1 VALWSTNRN
10 GRKIARGYDG
20 RMFAGDSD
28 RERAAATLK
37 ESYVGGR
44 LTLDELSERTE
55 LVLSARSRAELRA
68 ALSGLPW
75 LSEELAERGRS
86 VAHAVARGTLVVAL
100 TGAWLLFSFVLLL
113 VLGLVLLLQGASG
126 EALLGFLL
134 AWLVPTY
141 LLSRLWR
148 RSPQRHVG

>member
-1 VALWSTNRN
+1 MLA
-10 GRKIARGYDG
+10 A
-20 RMFAGDSD
+20 DSD
-28 RERAAATLK
+28 RERATATLK

-55 LVLSARSRAELRA
+55 LVLAARSRAELRA

-75 LSEELAERGRS
+75 FSEELAERGRS
-86 VAHAVARGTLVVAL
+86 AVNTVARGALVVAL
-100 TGAWLLFSFVLLL
+100 TGAWLLFSFALLL
-113 VLGLVLLLQGASG
+113 VFGLTLAFQGVSG
-126 EALLGFLL
+126 SALLGFLL

>member
-1 VALWSTNRN
+1 ML
-10 GRKIARGYDG
+10 
-20 RMFAGDSD
+20 AGDTD
-28 RERAAATLK
+28 RDRAAATLK
-37 ESYVGGR
+37 ASYVDGR

-55 LVLSARSRAELRA
+55 LVLAARSRAELRA

-75 LSEELAERGRS
+75 LPEQLAERGRLLVHS
-86 VAHAVARGTLVVAL
+86 LARGALVVAL

-113 VLGLVLLLQGASG
+113 VFALTLLFQDASATALIGL
-126 EALLGFLL
+126 LL

-148 RSPQRHVG
+148 RAPRRHVG

>member
-1 VALWSTNRN
+1 VA
-10 GRKIARGYDG
+10 GFARGYDG

-37 ESYVGGR
+37 ASYVDGR

-55 LVLSARSRAELRA
+55 LVLAARSRADLRA

-75 LSEELAERGRS
+75 LPDELAERGRS
-86 VAHAVARGTLVVAL
+86 MVRALGRGALVVAL
-100 TGAWLLFSFVLLL
+100 TVAWLLFSFALLL
-113 VLGLVLLLQGASG
+113 VFALTLLFQGASG
-126 EALLGFLL
+126 TAVLGFLL
-134 AWLVPTY
+134 AWLIPTY

-148 RSPQRHVG
+148 SRSRA